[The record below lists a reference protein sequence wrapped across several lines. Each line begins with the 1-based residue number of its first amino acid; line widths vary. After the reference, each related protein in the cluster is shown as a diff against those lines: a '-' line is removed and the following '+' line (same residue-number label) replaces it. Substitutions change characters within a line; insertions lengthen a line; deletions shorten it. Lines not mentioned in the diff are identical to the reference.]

1 MRRIG
6 ERSGA
11 LLALALVAAAAAAYA
26 AYALLVR
33 DGPMPAGS
41 PGGHAL
47 GVVGYLLMLFAAFG
61 YSWRKQP
68 RRAGPGSGR
77 EWMQAHVVA
86 GLLGPALVLLHTG
99 FAFRGLAGVTT
110 WLALVVVASG
120 VVGRYVY
127 TAMPPAPG
135 AVEDEA
141 LRRLDEEIEALELEI
156 RDERSDEAGG
166 GAAVLTPTRAAIG
179 LAIEARQ
186 AMLRRLRA
194 EQGRRVA
201 GLRAGSRRRRV
212 LALWWVLHVPVSA
225 AMLLLGLVHALAAL
239 YYATLVR

>member
-47 GVVGYLLMLFAAFG
+47 GAVGYLLMLFAAFG

-68 RRAGPGSGR
+68 RRVGPGSTR
-77 EWMQAHVVA
+77 EWMRAHVVA
-86 GLLGPALVLLHTG
+86 GLLGPALVLLHTE

-120 VVGRYVY
+120 VVGRYLY
-127 TAMPPAPG
+127 TALPRDAG
-135 AVEDEA
+135 AVEDGA
-141 LRRLDEEIEALELEI
+141 LRRLDEEIAALDREL
-156 RDERSDEAGG
+156 RDEGSVDTGG
-166 GAAVLTPTRAAIG
+166 RAAVLTPARAAIG
-179 LAIEARQ
+179 PAIEARHGV
-186 AMLRRLRA
+186 LRRLRA

-201 GLRAGSRRRRV
+201 ALHAGARRRRV
-212 LALWWVLHVPVSA
+212 LALWWVLHVPMSA

-239 YYATLVR
+239 YYGSLAR